1 MYTKLSHKASY
12 IQDVNSFIEFTKR
25 YTLIKHTKDI
35 YYFYCDCQN
44 HIIQEDSNTIRSHL
58 VRSGFVENY
67 TTWDQH
73 GERCTKASNQEGITQ
88 VREPNKTHEDFYN
101 NANPVM
107 MHDGKGDDG
116 A

>member
-1 MYTKLSHKASY
+1 M
-12 IQDVNSFIEFTKR
+12 NGFIEAAKR
-25 YTLIKHTKDI
+25 HLLIKHTKDI
-35 YYFYCDCQN
+35 SCPCFDYRNRIVCRDP
-44 HIIQEDSNTIRSHL
+44 NTIRSHL